1 MGSSLRNTC
10 LTPHLISQCSLLIA
24 DSFLPAVAC
33 NRVLRPTLGQKC
45 AGHMQAVREHFFRIM
60 LNFSTFVAQNV
71 VDTGYEG
78 KVKIG
83 MDVAA
88 SEFYTEDKMYDLD
101 FKTADND
108 GSQKK
113 TGAQMQDMY
122 KSFVENYPVVS
133 IEDPFDQ
140 VCFKLPSRGAATC
153 CFRFRTVSSS
163 SVEGRPCKL
172 LIWSQ
177 HWSNPVRGE
186 QQRCVTAVSCMC
198 S

>member
-1 MGSSLRNTC
+1 MRAQTLLQYSAAHKKFVLEHEA
-10 LTPHLISQCSLLIA
+10 PHTVPRARRTGAEIGA
-24 DSFLPAVAC
+24 NA
-33 NRVLRPTLGQKC
+33 
-45 AGHMQAVREHFFRIM
+45 
-60 LNFSTFVAQNV
+60 
-71 VDTGYEG
+71 GYEG

-113 TGAQMQDMY
+113 TAAQMQDMY

-140 VCFKLPSRGAATC
+140 VR
-153 CFRFRTVSSS
+153 RFRVSSPPAG
-163 SVEGRPCKL
+163 VERL
-172 LIWSQ
+172 
-177 HWSNPVRGE
+177 N
-186 QQRCVTAVSCMC
+186 
-198 S
+198 